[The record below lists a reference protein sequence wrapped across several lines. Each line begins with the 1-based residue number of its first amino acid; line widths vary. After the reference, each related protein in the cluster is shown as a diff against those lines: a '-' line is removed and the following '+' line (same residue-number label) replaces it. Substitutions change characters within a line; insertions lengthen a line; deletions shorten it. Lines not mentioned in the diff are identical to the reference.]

1 MNSYESLQEEA
12 RKDGVNVIDYSFD
25 SKRIRGLYCDGI
37 VAIRKDMTT
46 TEKSCIL
53 SEELGHHHTTTGSYR
68 TIVFPAFVMEK
79 LFLRED
85 GIISCTPD
93 ALTQRFEKTVQRA
106 VLPHFLFHD
115 LRHYSASIM
124 HAIGVPDQ
132 YILQR
137 GGWASDGVTK
147 SIYRNSISDEAQR
160 QNTLINSHFEKAS
173 HEISHDS

>member
-1 MNSYESLQEEA
+1 MA
-12 RKDGVNVIDYSFD
+12 
-25 SKRIRGLYCDGI
+25 
-37 VAIRKDMTT
+37 
-46 TEKSCIL
+46 
-53 SEELGHHHTTTGSYR
+53 YR

-106 VLPHFLFHD
+106 GLPHFRFHD